1 MMNNVVEVLVCH
13 YLIVVNGH
21 TVNLCNLYFI
31 FIYTLLMIYKLSCDI
46 PRTISTSSS
55 RTAGDSSFFRD
66 HSVGQAATV
75 GGKNESSGVCS
86 GDAKPEETP

>member
-1 MMNNVVEVLVCH
+1 
-13 YLIVVNGH
+13 
-21 TVNLCNLYFI
+21 
-31 FIYTLLMIYKLSCDI
+31 MIYKLSDI
-46 PRTISTSSS
+46 PHRLPRTISTSSS

-75 GGKNESSGVCS
+75 GGKNESSGACS